1 MTTPS
6 PLTQKRRRLGD
17 LLLEADLI
25 TQDKLAIALTEQKK
39 TDEQLG
45 RIIVKLGF
53 VPEQVMRDLLG
64 SALGQAS
71 IDLDNTKLDPRVLA
85 MVPKKLVER
94 HQAIPVDW
102 DDQSATLT
110 LAMSDTQDVAVID
123 KIQANIHAGIVI
135 KTVLAG
141 QSEIARTIQKY
152 YGTEISMEGIL
163 RELETGTIDLE
174 TLSTD
179 QGGQFSHPMV
189 RLVDMLLTDAVHRE
203 ASDIHIEPE
212 MGFVRIRYRMDGV
225 LSDVRNLH
233 RDYLS
238 GLVVRIKVL
247 SGMNIAE
254 TRAPQDG
261 RFSLNIATRMID
273 FRVASQPTTFGENL
287 VLRVLDRNKG
297 IVRLEDLGLSN
308 QTLITLKLMMARPE
322 GIILVTGPTGSGK
335 TTTLYSMLSFLNT
348 EQVNIMTLEDPVE
361 YPMQMVRQTT
371 VNPAANLDF
380 ANGIRSMLR
389 QDPDIILVGEI
400 RDQDTAQMALR
411 AAMTGHQVFST
422 LHTNSALGVF
432 PRLLDIGVSA
442 EILSGNIIGILSQR
456 LIRRLCPACKKPKEP
471 NHLERRLLGLGPDQ
485 SILIYTAVGC
495 ARCQNVGFKGRM
507 TVMEAIRM
515 DDDFDEVIEKGAAK
529 TAILQLAR
537 KKGIPSI
544 AEDGIRRVVNGS
556 TSLEEITRV
565 LDLSKRLEG

>member
-1 MTTPS
+1 MMTPAA
-6 PLTQKRRRLGD
+6 QKPRRRLGD
-17 LLLEADLI
+17 ILLDADI
-25 TQDKLAIALTEQKK
+25 INQDKLSIALTEQKK
-39 TDEQLG
+39 TGEQLG

-71 IDLDNTKLDPRVLA
+71 INLDKTKLDPHVLA

-94 HQAIPVDW
+94 HQVIPVDW
-102 DDQSATLT
+102 DAKTRSIT
-110 LAMSDTQDVAVID
+110 LAMSDTQDVAVVD
-123 KIQANIHAGIVI
+123 KIQANIQAGITI
-135 KTVLAG
+135 KSVLAG
-141 QSEIARTIQKY
+141 QSEIARAIQKY
-152 YGTEISMEGIL
+152 YGVEISMEGIL

-174 TLSTD
+174 SLSTD

-189 RLVDMLLTDAVHRE
+189 RLVDMLLTDAVHRD

-212 MGFVRIRYRMDGV
+212 MGFVRIRYRIDGV

-238 GLVVRIKVL
+238 GLIVRIKVL
-247 SGMNIAE
+247 AGMNIAE

-261 RFSLNIATRMID
+261 RFSLHIATRVID
-273 FRVASQPTTFGENL
+273 FRVASQPTTYGENL

-297 IVRLEDLGLSN
+297 IMRLEDLGLSKL
-308 QTLITLKLMMARPE
+308 TLRTLKLMMAKPE

-335 TTTLYSMLSFLNT
+335 TTTLYSMLNFLNT

-400 RDQDTAQMALR
+400 RDKDTAQMALR

-422 LHTNSALGVF
+422 LHTNSALGIF
-432 PRLLDIGVSA
+432 PRLIDIGVSA

-456 LIRRLCPACKKPKEP
+456 LVRVLCSECKTAHLP
-471 NHLERRLLGLGPDQ
+471 NALEQRLLGVESNYNQP
-485 SILIYTAVGC
+485 IYSANGC
-495 ARCQNVGFKGRM
+495 EKCQGIGFKGRM

-515 DDDFDEVIEKGAAK
+515 DEDFDDLIEKGAAK

-537 KKGIPSI
+537 KKGVHFI
-544 AEDGIRRVVNGS
+544 AEDGIRHVLAGR

>member
-1 MTTPS
+1 MTTPN
-6 PLTQKRRRLGD
+6 TATRRRLGD
-17 LLLEADLI
+17 ILLDADI
-25 TQDKLAIALTEQKK
+25 INQDKLTIALTEQKK
-39 TDEQLG
+39 TGEQLG

-71 IDLDNTKLDPRVLA
+71 INLDQTKLDPHVLA
-85 MVPKKLVER
+85 MVPRKLVER
-94 HQAIPVDW
+94 HQVIPVAW
-102 DDQSATLT
+102 DARTATIT

-123 KIQANIHAGIVI
+123 KIQANIHAGITI
-135 KTVLAG
+135 QSVLAG
-141 QSEIARTIQKY
+141 QSEIARAIQKY
-152 YGTEISMEGIL
+152 YGVEISMDGIL

-179 QGGQFSHPMV
+179 QGSQFSHPMV

-238 GLVVRIKVL
+238 GLLVRIKVL
-247 SGMNIAE
+247 AGMNIAE

-261 RFSLNIATRMID
+261 RFSLNITTRAID
-273 FRVASQPTTFGENL
+273 FRVSSQPTTYGENL
-287 VLRVLDRNKG
+287 VLRILDRNKG
-297 IVRLEDLGLSN
+297 IMRLEELGLSRH
-308 QTLITLKLMMARPE
+308 TLMTLKLMMAKPE

-335 TTTLYSMLSFLNT
+335 TTTLYSMLNFLNT

-361 YPMQMVRQTT
+361 YPMQMVRQTA

-400 RDQDTAQMALR
+400 RDRETAQMALR

-442 EILSGNIIGILSQR
+442 EILAGNIIGILSQR
-456 LIRRLCPACKKPKEP
+456 LVRVLCPNCKQPHDP
-471 NHLERRLLGLGPDQ
+471 NPLERRLLGLGPEKTTP
-485 SILIYTAVGC
+485 IYKAAGC
-495 ARCQNVGFKGRM
+495 AKCNHVGFRGRM

-515 DDDFDEVIEKGAAK
+515 DEDFDELIEKGAAK

-537 KKGIPSI
+537 KKGILSI
-544 AEDGIRRVVNGS
+544 AEDGIRRVILGS

>member
-1 MTTPS
+1 
-6 PLTQKRRRLGD
+6 
-17 LLLEADLI
+17 
-25 TQDKLAIALTEQKK
+25 
-39 TDEQLG
+39 
-45 RIIVKLGF
+45 
-53 VPEQVMRDLLG
+53 
-64 SALGQAS
+64 
-71 IDLDNTKLDPRVLA
+71 
-85 MVPKKLVER
+85 
-94 HQAIPVDW
+94 
-102 DDQSATLT
+102 
-110 LAMSDTQDVAVID
+110 
-123 KIQANIHAGIVI
+123 
-135 KTVLAG
+135 
-141 QSEIARTIQKY
+141 
-152 YGTEISMEGIL
+152 MEGII
-163 RELETGTIDLE
+163 RELETGTIDME
-174 TLSTD
+174 SLSTD

-189 RLVDMLLTDAVHRE
+189 RLVEMLLTDAVHRE

-212 MGFVRIRYRMDGV
+212 MGFVRIRYRIDGV

-238 GLVVRIKVL
+238 GLIVRIKVL

-261 RFSLNIATRMID
+261 RFSFNIAMRAID
-273 FRVASQPTTFGENL
+273 FRVASQPTTYGENL
-287 VLRVLDRNKG
+287 VLRILDRNKG
-297 IVRLEDLGLSN
+297 IMRLEELGLSK
-308 QTLITLKLMMARPE
+308 QTLMTLKLMMAKPE

-361 YPMQMVRQTT
+361 YPMQMVRQTA

-400 RDQDTAQMALR
+400 RDKDTAQMALR

-456 LIRRLCPACKKPKEP
+456 LIRVLCPACKKPHDP
-471 NHLERRLLGLGPDQ
+471 TSLERRLLGLDGDK
-485 SILIYTAVGC
+485 SCKIYTEVGC
-495 ARCQNVGFKGRM
+495 AKCHHIGYKGRM

-515 DDDFDEVIEKGAAK
+515 DEDFDELVEKGAAK

-537 KKGIPSI
+537 KKGVCFI
-544 AEDGIRRVVNGS
+544 AEDGIRRVLNGM
-556 TSLEEITRV
+556 TSLEEVTRV